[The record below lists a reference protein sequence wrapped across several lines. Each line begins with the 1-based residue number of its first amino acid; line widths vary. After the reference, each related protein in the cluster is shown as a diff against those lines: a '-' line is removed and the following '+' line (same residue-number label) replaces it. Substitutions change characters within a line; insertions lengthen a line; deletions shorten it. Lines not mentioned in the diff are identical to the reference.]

1 MPPLPPILVPG
12 LGLMPFP
19 KALDLL
25 APPLTPEEGIYLNSL
40 TELTA
45 ALTGLDQSDL
55 DNPPPSRVVQL
66 LSSPTDQLRE
76 LSGALAAVASGG
88 GSTSSGTSG
97 TPDEGNTIRVANREV
112 SLTSMDPIMA
122 YDPYITLTNKS
133 LVVSCCLGGTV
144 HTVHQ
149 HCFYH
154 IPVSI
159 LIQHGANLN
168 LI

>member
-12 LGLMPFP
+12 LGLMPVP

-25 APPLTPEEGIYLNSL
+25 APPLSPEEGIYLNSL

-88 GSTSSGTSG
+88 GSTPSGTSG
-97 TPDEGNTIRVANREV
+97 TSDEDKTKRVANREV
-112 SLTSMDPIMA
+112 WSTSI
-122 YDPYITLTNKS
+122 Y
-133 LVVSCCLGGTV
+133 GGTGTPHV
-144 HTVHQ
+144 HLVTGLCQVHSGYSTVTAKSY
-149 HCFYH
+149 YH
-154 IPVSI
+154 TISKLLPI
-159 LIQHGANLN
+159 IQQPSAT
-168 LI
+168 